1 MNKITLINKKTFS
14 TFFIGLFISLTSQA
28 QIVYVDLN
36 NIDGTSESSHTF
48 DLNSDGV
55 DDFTIASGNF
65 GWGDSMGVAPLNGNA
80 VLSTVNARPF
90 ALEIDAVVE
99 ADDANWNTATAQAM
113 YLDLFNLGFLI
124 TGNWVE
130 VTDRYLGLKYDI
142 DGNTHFGWLR
152 LDVTDDGNWTIKDYA
167 YSNIPNAQIAAGQT
181 MVLRTDKEFSTD
193 VKVFSYNQEISILNL
208 TEESN
213 YALYSITGQQVKKG
227 IAHRNKHIIATE
239 NLAIGVYVLKV
250 EGLDSGKLLTKKLIL

>member
-1 MNKITLINKKTFS
+1 MNKITLISKKTFL

-36 NIDGTSESSHTF
+36 SIEGTSESSHTF
-48 DLNSDGV
+48 DLNNDGV
-55 DDFTIASGNF
+55 DDFTIASGDF

-80 VLSTVNARPF
+80 VLSTFNARPF
-90 ALEIDAVVE
+90 ALEVESIIE

-124 TGNWVE
+124 TGNWVN
-130 VTDRYLGLKYDI
+130 VTDKYLGLKYYVG
-142 DGNTHFGWLR
+142 GNTHYAWMR
-152 LDVTDDGNWTIKDYA
+152 LDVTNEGNWVIKDYA
-167 YSNIPNAQIAAGQT
+167 YNNTPNAQIAAGQT
-181 MVLRTDKEFSTD
+181 MVLSADKEFSTD

-208 TEESN
+208 TEESK
-213 YALYSITGQQVKKG
+213 YELYSITGQQVRKG
-227 IAHRNKHIIATE
+227 IAQRNKHIIRTE
-239 NLAIGVYVLKV
+239 SLTTGVYILKV